1 MRRHGQDRS
10 GAGYRQV
17 AGASEYGIGP
27 PGPVKYGEFH
37 DWPRTS

>member
-10 GAGYRQV
+10 GSEYRQV

-27 PGPVKYGEFH
+27 PGSVEYGDFL
-37 DWPRTS
+37 D